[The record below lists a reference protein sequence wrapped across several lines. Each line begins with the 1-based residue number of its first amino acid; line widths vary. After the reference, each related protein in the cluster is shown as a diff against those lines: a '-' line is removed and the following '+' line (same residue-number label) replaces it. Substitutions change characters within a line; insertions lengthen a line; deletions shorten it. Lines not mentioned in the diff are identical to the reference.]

1 MNRKRNN
8 LALLSCL
15 LLLLSCGTGEH
26 LRVRIE
32 MPRIKQVNL
41 EKFDE
46 IAITNFL
53 VKEEAKD
60 FDLNKEL
67 TDYFMIELDQKAK
80 KNVSSV
86 EVLLETEDT
95 FQDKNFWQGRFP
107 DKKRSLLFTG
117 SLEYSEE
124 IRKAIKAAE
133 KRRFDDPFPE
143 ESRIEERRFYAL
155 SLHLFLI
162 DAQSGEAVY
171 ERTFKETKSY
181 RNPNQTAYFAFY
193 DMMLIIRDKLFRQIL
208 GEEQIQE
215 RYLIK

>member
-162 DAQSGEAVY
+162 DAQPSARPMMIADRPGTSIATCVWVAKLAGNTPTVGTVGSSHESRPDGLGSGAP
-171 ERTFKETKSY
+171 R
-181 RNPNQTAYFAFY
+181 
-193 DMMLIIRDKLFRQIL
+193 I
-208 GEEQIQE
+208 
-215 RYLIK
+215 